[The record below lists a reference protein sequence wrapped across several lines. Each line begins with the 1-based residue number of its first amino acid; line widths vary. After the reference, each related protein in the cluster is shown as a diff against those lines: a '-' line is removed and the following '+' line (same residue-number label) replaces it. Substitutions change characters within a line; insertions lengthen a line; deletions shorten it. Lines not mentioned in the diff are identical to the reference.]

1 MTIKTHS
8 QMPNQ
13 KPNPKP
19 DRPYHRAL
27 AERLIRRHEGVRHK
41 PYQDS
46 VGKLTI
52 GVGRNL
58 TDRGL
63 TPQEVNTLF
72 ETDMRLAEQILTI
85 WFEGWRD
92 LSPSRQAALLSMAF
106 NLGGPRLTGFVKLRR
121 ALTEQDFQKAA
132 KEALN
137 SRWAKQVGKR
147 ASHIAA
153 LLSGDEILK
162 W

>member
-1 MTIKTHS
+1 MTLKNQS
-8 QMPNQ
+8 QMADHTYP
-13 KPNPKP
+13 
-19 DRPYHRAL
+19 RAL

-52 GVGRNL
+52 GGGRNL

-63 TPQEVNTLF
+63 TPQEVNALF

-106 NLGGPRLTGFVKLRR
+106 NLGGR
-121 ALTEQDFQKAA
+121 A
-132 KEALN
+132 
-137 SRWAKQVGKR
+137 
-147 ASHIAA
+147 
-153 LLSGDEILK
+153 
-162 W
+162 

>member
-1 MTIKTHS
+1 MTLKNQS
-8 QMPNQ
+8 QMPDHTY
-13 KPNPKP
+13 P
-19 DRPYHRAL
+19 RAL

-63 TPQEVNTLF
+63 TPQEVNALF

-121 ALTEQDFQKAA
+121 ALGQQDFETAA

-147 ASHIAA
+147 ATHIAA
-153 LLSGDEILK
+153 LLSGQEILN